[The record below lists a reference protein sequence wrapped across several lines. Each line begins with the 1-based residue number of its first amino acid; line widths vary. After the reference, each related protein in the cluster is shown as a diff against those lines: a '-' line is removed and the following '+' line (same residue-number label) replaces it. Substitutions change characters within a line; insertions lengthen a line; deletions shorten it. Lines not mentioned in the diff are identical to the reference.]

1 MTDGYLSVAPANRGR
16 GRPVHN
22 DSFFRSLADAHGT
35 RAISVILSGLGSDG
49 AVGMLGRIKECGG
62 ITLAQTLDD
71 AEYDEM
77 LANALATGLVD
88 IVCCLWATCRKL
100 IELSANAR
108 SIKLPPADD
117 EQSAMAASPM
127 HRGHPPQKARCNR
140 F

>member
-1 MTDGYLSVAPANRGR
+1 VAI
-16 GRPVHN
+16 

-49 AVGMLGRIKECGG
+49 AVGMGRIKECGG
-62 ITLAQTLDD
+62 ITLAQTPDD

-77 LANALATGLVD
+77 PANALATGLVD
-88 IVCCLWATCRKL
+88 IVLPVGDMPQKL

-117 EQSAMAASPM
+117 EQSAMAASPDAQRTSAAEGRIATDSENVAGA
-127 HRGHPPQKARCNR
+127 HRP
-140 F
+140 